1 MSELVIIIYDFVM
14 YIDFFLVLHTHY
26 HCVRGE
32 LQQRYKL
39 VSTVYSY
46 KLTNVDLIYF
56 SLRYVARFLELSGTL
71 LLDES
76 EAVMSAVVFLYGNV
90 GC

>member
-1 MSELVIIIYDFVM
+1 M
-14 YIDFFLVLHTHY
+14 
-26 HCVRGE
+26 
-32 LQQRYKL
+32 
-39 VSTVYSY
+39 YSY
-46 KLTNVDLIYF
+46 KCTNVDLIYF
-56 SLRYVARFLELSGTL
+56 TLRYVARFLELSGTL